1 MNQLFYQLQQFIDF
15 LNDNAGVIAFLS
27 FLVAIFVPWMI
38 YLKQRNDTNKAARQD
53 AQDQLDAMDEVSRF
67 PINSAAHQHY
77 AKKEYLRKKANR

>member
-1 MNQLFYQLQQFIDF
+1 
-15 LNDNAGVIAFLS
+15 
-27 FLVAIFVPWMI
+27 MI
-38 YLKQRNDTNKAARQD
+38 YLKQRNDTKKAARQD

>member
-1 MNQLFYQLQQFIDF
+1 MMEWLQQFIDF

-38 YLKQRNDTNKAARQD
+38 YLKQRNDTHKAARQD

>member
-1 MNQLFYQLQQFIDF
+1 MMEWLQQFIDF

-53 AQDQLDAMDEVSRF
+53 AQDQLDAIDEVSRF

>member
-1 MNQLFYQLQQFIDF
+1 MMEWLQQFIDF

-77 AKKEYLRKKANR
+77 AKKEYLRKKANS

>member
-1 MNQLFYQLQQFIDF
+1 MMEWLQQFIDF
-15 LNDNAGVIAFLS
+15 LNDNAAVIAFLS

-38 YLKQRNDTNKAARQD
+38 YLKQRNDTNKAAKQD

>member
-1 MNQLFYQLQQFIDF
+1 MEWLQQFIDF

>member
-1 MNQLFYQLQQFIDF
+1 MMEWLQQFIDF

-38 YLKQRNDTNKAARQD
+38 YLKQRNDTNKAAKQD
-53 AQDQLDAMDEVSRF
+53 AQDQLDAIDEVSRF

>member
-1 MNQLFYQLQQFIDF
+1 MMEWLQQFIDF

-38 YLKQRNDTNKAARQD
+38 YLKQRNDTNKAAKQD

>member
-1 MNQLFYQLQQFIDF
+1 MMEWLQQFIDF

-38 YLKQRNDTNKAARQD
+38 YLKQRNDTSKAAKQD

>member
-1 MNQLFYQLQQFIDF
+1 MEWLQQFIDF

-77 AKKEYLRKKANR
+77 AKKRISA

>member
-1 MNQLFYQLQQFIDF
+1 MMEWLQQFIDF

>member
-1 MNQLFYQLQQFIDF
+1 MEWLQQFIDF

-38 YLKQRNDTNKAARQD
+38 YLKQRNDTNKAAKQD

>member
-1 MNQLFYQLQQFIDF
+1 MMEWLQQFIDF

-77 AKKEYLRKKANR
+77 AKKQYLRKKTNR

>member
-1 MNQLFYQLQQFIDF
+1 MMEWLQQFIDF

-27 FLVAIFVPWMI
+27 FLVAIIVPWMI

>member
-1 MNQLFYQLQQFIDF
+1 MMEWLQQFIDF

-38 YLKQRNDTNKAARQD
+38 YLKQRNNTNKAAKQD

-67 PINSAAHQHY
+67 PINSATHQHY

>member
-1 MNQLFYQLQQFIDF
+1 MMEWLQQFIDF

-38 YLKQRNDTNKAARQD
+38 YLKQRNDTKKAAKQD

>member
-1 MNQLFYQLQQFIDF
+1 MTESVIHVIDF
-15 LNDNAGVIAFLS
+15 LNSCAGLFSFLAFLS
-27 FLVAIFVPWMI
+27 AIIVPIVI
-38 YLKQRNDTNKAARQD
+38 YRKQRKDVIRDAKQD

>member
-1 MNQLFYQLQQFIDF
+1 MMEWLQQFIDF

-53 AQDQLDAMDEVSRF
+53 AQDQLEAMDEVSRF

>member
-1 MNQLFYQLQQFIDF
+1 MEWLKQFIE
-15 LNDNAGVIAFLS
+15 LINDNAGVIAVFS
-27 FLVAIFVPWMI
+27 FVAAIIVPIVI
-38 YLKQRNDTNKAARQD
+38 YRKQRKDAIRDAKQD